1 MVRNS
6 MKNRWKLIVAVGAF
20 MPCLLSAQNTEHKET
35 KASFEQDS
43 IVSVVDLG
51 FGIVQTSNLSTAAVS
66 SISGKRLQEAPVR
79 SMADALYGRL
89 LGLNGKQTTTGANFT
104 IRGLQTITDNGIIVL
119 VDGLERPIDMIR
131 PEEVES
137 VSILKDAA
145 AIALY
150 GYRGINGVVNIKTK
164 RGTVSGLQV
173 NASYEHIF
181 TTPFRLPKQADA
193 YDYATALNTARL
205 NDGLSPYYN
214 AYEVEAFRTGDQPF
228 LYPDVDWKK
237 LALREHGNIDIYHL
251 DFNGG
256 GEKMKFFA
264 MFNLQ
269 NDNGLLNNSAANVN
283 DYSTQFKNHKA
294 NIRTNLDI
302 SLGRNTKLELGLL
315 GVLGATNRPHGI
327 SQSNLMS
334 TLYRLPS
341 AAFPVKTEDGIW
353 GGDTSWGGINP
364 IAQIQAT
371 GYDQTSYCTLLAD
384 AKITQGLEMVLKGLS
399 TSVRIGFDN
408 YAEYMETRQTGFE
421 YNRDRLV
428 FNEQGS
434 PIETIR
440 GENSGNKAGDLSFNR
455 YLNYQWRRTNLIAT
469 LDYAGHAKKHRYNA
483 SLIYSF
489 QNLSSSG
496 QNNTFYRHNLSTYL
510 HYDYSGHYMVDFVL
524 VGSGSNRSCNVEKYA
539 LSPTLSLG
547 WILSEEAFFNKAEW
561 IDFLKMRI
569 SAGILHNDYVPS
581 NDLTHQNFASGSGS
595 FVYGTGNTQVW
606 GVREGFLPT
615 RDPKLERAFKY
626 NFGVDASFWN
636 SLSLTFDAY
645 WQRRDRI
652 FVSESARVSSVLGVQ
667 PAYVNAGKVDSYGAE
682 VGVAYEQNWGDW
694 RFHTGGTFSFC
705 RNEIKEMYEQPRAE
719 DYLKRTGKSVGQY
732 FGLEA
737 IGFFQDELEIEAAPL
752 HTFGSVRPGDVRYK
766 DQNKDGV
773 INENDE
779 VAIGYNNMAP
789 ELNYSF
795 NIGLEYKG
803 LGFDALFQG
812 VGHNTAYLSIP
823 GIYQPLVD
831 RANISKEYLEHC
843 WMPDGSRPNAKYP
856 RLTSVASPNN
866 YRQNSIWLQDAS
878 FLKLRYL
885 DVYYKLPKTWTR
897 KMLANEVKIYL
908 RGMNLL
914 SWDGIKIMDPEAIDT
929 GMPTERN
936 FSVGVSVNF

>member
-1 MVRNS
+1 
-6 MKNRWKLIVAVGAF
+6 
-20 MPCLLSAQNTEHKET
+20 
-35 KASFEQDS
+35 
-43 IVSVVDLG
+43 
-51 FGIVQTSNLSTAAVS
+51 
-66 SISGKRLQEAPVR
+66 
-79 SMADALYGRL
+79 
-89 LGLNGKQTTTGANFT
+89 
-104 IRGLQTITDNGIIVL
+104 
-119 VDGLERPIDMIR
+119 
-131 PEEVES
+131 
-137 VSILKDAA
+137 
-145 AIALY
+145 
-150 GYRGINGVVNIKTK
+150 
-164 RGTVSGLQV
+164 
-173 NASYEHIF
+173 
-181 TTPFRLPKQADA
+181 
-193 YDYATALNTARL
+193 
-205 NDGLSPYYN
+205 
-214 AYEVEAFRTGDQPF
+214 
-228 LYPDVDWKK
+228 
-237 LALREHGNIDIYHL
+237 
-251 DFNGG
+251 
-256 GEKMKFFA
+256 
-264 MFNLQ
+264 
-269 NDNGLLNNSAANVN
+269 
-283 DYSTQFKNHKA
+283 
-294 NIRTNLDI
+294 
-302 SLGRNTKLELGLL
+302 
-315 GVLGATNRPHGI
+315 
-327 SQSNLMS
+327 
-334 TLYRLPS
+334 
-341 AAFPVKTEDGIW
+341 
-353 GGDTSWGGINP
+353 
-364 IAQIQAT
+364 
-371 GYDQTSYCTLLAD
+371 
-384 AKITQGLEMVLKGLS
+384 
-399 TSVRIGFDN
+399 
-408 YAEYMETRQTGFE
+408 
-421 YNRDRLV
+421 
-428 FNEQGS
+428 
-434 PIETIR
+434 
-440 GENSGNKAGDLSFNR
+440 
-455 YLNYQWRRTNLIAT
+455 
-469 LDYAGHAKKHRYNA
+469 
-483 SLIYSF
+483 
-489 QNLSSSG
+489 
-496 QNNTFYRHNLSTYL
+496 
-510 HYDYSGHYMVDFVL
+510 MVDFVL

-705 RNEIKEMYEQPRAE
+705 RNEIKEMDEQPRAE